1 VGTLDDVGHAAHQRI
16 PLGPLELAIA
26 GVIAADCL
34 LVNAVAVDNVPPLSL
49 HSLGPL
55 ALAFHDKQPH
65 FGFAAV
71 LVFVALLSTWL
82 PRLGRAAALVF
93 VGAALA
99 NFLSPAIWN
108 GGAPDYVVFRRVDI
122 IANVSDL
129 LMMTSGAVV
138 LASMIAVLA
147 DRLRTSRHA

>member
-1 VGTLDDVGHAAHQRI
+1 VGRAAHRRL
-16 PLGPLELAIA
+16 PLGPFELAIA
-26 GVIAADCL
+26 AVIAADCL
-34 LVNAVAVDNVPPLSL
+34 LVNAVAVDHVPPLSL

-82 PRLGRAAALVF
+82 PRVGRAAMLVF

-99 NFLSPAIWN
+99 NFLSPAIWS

-129 LMMTSGAVV
+129 LMMTSGVVVVASMVTV
-138 LASMIAVLA
+138 LAE
-147 DRLRTSRHA
+147 RLSSSHRS